1 MNRKEGSTHI
11 STDWHTCHVRTTPAS
26 LFLPPPTSL
35 SSLQLF
41 WMSPPPS
48 SLSTHP
54 PSDFTVHQGWLELN
68 MWPFNEEFVAQK
80 NCNYCRCSNS
90 ILHPSSSP
98 CFIHTLF
105 LWRRGGGGTLRSL
118 YLALIPICALKRQ
131 TVFPQTTT
139 PPPLPFAPLSQEATR
154 LSSISH
160 ATSYVVEMLILH
172 NSVLFPTLKL
182 FVFSAFWGS
191 QSQIFRAKWIKQQN

>member
-1 MNRKEGSTHI
+1 MKLSPLSLSSSTSEPVWTEKRAPHTFQQ
-11 STDWHTCHVRTTPAS
+11 TDTHVMLGPPLPPS
-26 LFLPPPTSL
+26 SSHLPPPSP
-35 SSLQLF
+35 LF
-41 WMSPPPS
+41 SCSEWAPPPS

-105 LWRRGGGGTLRSL
+105 LWRRGGGGDSTVSL
-118 YLALIPICALKRQ
+118 SGLNTHMCPQKADCFPSNNHPTSSPLCSPFSGSNQALLH
-131 TVFPQTTT
+131 
-139 PPPLPFAPLSQEATR
+139 
-154 LSSISH
+154 ISCH
-160 ATSYVVEMLILH
+160 
-172 NSVLFPTLKL
+172 KL
-182 FVFSAFWGS
+182 CRRNVDLT
-191 QSQIFRAKWIKQQN
+191 

>member
-1 MNRKEGSTHI
+1 MLGPPLPPSSSH
-11 STDWHTCHVRTTPAS
+11 
-26 LFLPPPTSL
+26 LPPPSP
-35 SSLQLF
+35 LF
-41 WMSPPPS
+41 SCSEWAPPPS

-105 LWRRGGGGTLRSL
+105 LWRRGGGGTLR
-118 YLALIPICALKRQ
+118 PICALKRQ

-172 NSVLFPTLKL
+172 NFVLFPTLKL

>member
-1 MNRKEGSTHI
+1 MLGPPLPPSSSH
-11 STDWHTCHVRTTPAS
+11 
-26 LFLPPPTSL
+26 LPPPSP
-35 SSLQLF
+35 LF
-41 WMSPPPS
+41 SCSEWAPPPPPYPLTLPQTSPSTRDDWS
-48 SLSTHP
+48 STCDLSMRNLLPRKTATIVDVQTPYYTPPPRLVSYTH
-54 PSDFTVHQGWLELN
+54 
-68 MWPFNEEFVAQK
+68 
-80 NCNYCRCSNS
+80 
-90 ILHPSSSP
+90 
-98 CFIHTLF
+98 CFSGEG
-105 LWRRGGGGTLRSL
+105 GGGGTLRSL

>member
-1 MNRKEGSTHI
+1 MFKLHITPLLLALFHTHI
-11 STDWHTCHVRTTPAS
+11 VS
-26 LFLPPPTSL
+26 L
-35 SSLQLF
+35 
-41 WMSPPPS
+41 
-48 SLSTHP
+48 
-54 PSDFTVHQGWLELN
+54 E
-68 MWPFNEEFVAQK
+68 K
-80 NCNYCRCSNS
+80 
-90 ILHPSSSP
+90 
-98 CFIHTLF
+98 
-105 LWRRGGGGTLRSL
+105 GGGGTLRSL
-118 YLALIPICALKRQ
+118 SLALIPICAPKRQ